1 MGADLFESYVGSMIG
16 AMVLAATAGEK
27 SLVFLPL
34 FLAAAGI
41 IVSIFGTFFVKTKEG
56 GNPQTALNIGVFGS
70 GAVMTLVSYF
80 LIGRLIE
87 NPVL

>member
-41 IVSIFGTFFVKTKEG
+41 IVSIFGTFFVKTKREKSSNSTKYWSIWLRSCNDRG
-56 GNPQTALNIGVFGS
+56 
-70 GAVMTLVSYF
+70 
-80 LIGRLIE
+80 
-87 NPVL
+87 